1 MQTKNIIIVVH
12 VVAIVTWI
20 NTLFAII
27 PSPKT
32 ASSLGIKVL
41 WLEGNFYGYYKQSS
55 NEMN

>member
-1 MQTKNIIIVVH
+1 MTVH

-32 ASSLGIKVL
+32 ASGLIL
-41 WLEGNFYGYYKQSS
+41 LI
-55 NEMN
+55 

>member
-1 MQTKNIIIVVH
+1 MTVH

-41 WLEGNFYGYYKQSS
+41 WLEGNFYGYSKQSS